1 MFISKHRLERTLARI
16 DELEK
21 QVRLLQRQTSVYVAD
36 NGALTGWEGSS
47 ASIVDAVNALAA
59 STNFRWKQIHA
70 QPASLEAVKQ

>member
-21 QVRLLQRQTSVYVAD
+21 EVRLLQRKTSVYVAD
-36 NGALTGWEGSS
+36 DGVLQGWEGSN
-47 ASIVDAVNALAA
+47 ASIVDAMNALAA

-70 QPASLEAVKQ
+70 QPPGLEAVKK